1 MYDAKIRIMFV
12 CYGNICRSPMAEYI
26 FKKLGRG
33 LRFFRTL
40 VKSLPRPPAERKSSE
55 AWEIPFIRPRAENL
69 YAAVSAAATG
79 GRFGLKK
86 RITKISICSWGW
98 TMATSLACA
107 PFSAGIRIIRLK
119 SLWILRAEATLQIRG
134 TQAVSIRLF
143 RTYSRACQHWRKSYS
158 A

>member
-1 MYDAKIRIMFV
+1 MHDGKIRIMFV

-26 FKKLGRG
+26 FKKLAEDYGFSERCEIASAATSG
-33 LRFFRTL
+33 EEI
-40 VKSLPRPPAERKSSE
+40 VGGVGNPVYPPARREL
-55 AWEIPFIRPRAENL
+55 IRR
-69 YAAVSAAATG
+69 G
-79 GRFGLKK
+79 IGCGDRRFGLKK

-143 RTYSRACQHWRKSYS
+143 RTYSRACQHWRKRYS